1 MLKSKN
7 ILLILLVF
15 ISSFFIYS
23 TYEKADNIPKNDVL
37 LYIKPIDSLYQVLH
51 TSKLYGTN
59 YSILVKFSFKKN
71 SSKLVDSLSFI
82 LTNYGGPIHYKIE
95 SVSIDAKNDFN
106 FVLSKSFLK
115 KENTPYILDCTKNT
129 YEIEIDSIKDSH
141 IDIQNFFGGVTNE
154 KTLIGLQNFNGQDF
168 CCGRRC
174 KFQYTN

>member
-71 SSKLVDSLSFI
+71 TSKLVDSLSFI

-106 FVLSKSFLK
+106 FVLSKSF
-115 KENTPYILDCTKNT
+115 
-129 YEIEIDSIKDSH
+129 
-141 IDIQNFFGGVTNE
+141 F
-154 KTLIGLQNFNGQDF
+154 
-168 CCGRRC
+168 
-174 KFQYTN
+174 